1 MKKTL
6 ALILIAILLL
16 GLIAC
21 GGAAQTK
28 PTAEAPG
35 LPSLAEPDASVP
47 SRNSEGSAEPQPN
60 EPAPTQ
66 PNEPAPTQPN
76 ESAPAA
82 SGAPATESPSAPDDT
97 VQIIESTGESQVP
110 DASTDTAQDR
120 PINDAAHV
128 SVQSV
133 IESRGAFCG
142 VLFLGYADLD
152 TPAFDSSEVSWEN
165 YLQNSGIGEK
175 YPFVGQ
181 ISPDH
186 IADAGGTEVYCIIPL
201 NDHVSVSVCQIEMDE
216 NGNPV
221 VNRKPI
227 LETSDGKPFILRCN
241 VSDVIPN
248 SRVTLITDGVEII
261 WEPGLSMDDSHVL
274 LPEKGVCDLS

>member
-16 GLIAC
+16 GLTAC

-28 PTAEAPG
+28 PTADAPG

-47 SRNSEGSAEPQPN
+47 SRNSEGSAEP
-60 EPAPTQ
+60 Q

-97 VQIIESTGESQVP
+97 VQIIESSGESQVP
-110 DASTDTAQDR
+110 GASTDTAQDR

-165 YLQNSGIGEK
+165 FL
-175 YPFVGQ
+175 
-181 ISPDH
+181 
-186 IADAGGTEVYCIIPL
+186 
-201 NDHVSVSVCQIEMDE
+201 
-216 NGNPV
+216 
-221 VNRKPI
+221 
-227 LETSDGKPFILRCN
+227 
-241 VSDVIPN
+241 
-248 SRVTLITDGVEII
+248 
-261 WEPGLSMDDSHVL
+261 
-274 LPEKGVCDLS
+274 